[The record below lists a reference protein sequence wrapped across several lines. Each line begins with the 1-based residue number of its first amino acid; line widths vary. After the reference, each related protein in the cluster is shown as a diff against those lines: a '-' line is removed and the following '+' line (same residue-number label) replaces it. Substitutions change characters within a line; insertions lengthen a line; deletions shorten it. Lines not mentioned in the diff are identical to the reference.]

1 MDIKEETVSL
11 IYYLH
16 AHNFPFPLKDISPDK
31 KFYERDLL
39 YIWIVQVYKLDSNLL
54 HIFPDLNGLKNGS
67 VINTVI
73 YFYYNLVLEAMFK

>member
-1 MDIKEETVSL
+1 MNVEEETVSL
-11 IYYLH
+11 IDYLH

-39 YIWIVQVYKLDSNLL
+39 YIWIVQMYKLDSNLL